1 MEKKEIYET
10 AEKICNHFTKLD
22 EKKYPR
28 VLASDR
34 IHVDDAADTV
44 TITVYNLFRE
54 KIRSHSVPS
63 GLFLKADLD
72 AITQKNCVSVSYVM
86 PDKPVKERILEDKIR
101 IFNEKFEEAKDARDS
116 IMEYLTSAYELPSD
130 ELFEKTVNEDEW
142 CFGVNFDKIMDL
154 VHSK

>member
-54 KIRSHSVPS
+54 KSVRTACQA
-63 GLFLKADLD
+63 GCFLRL
-72 AITQKNCVSVSYVM
+72 IWM
-86 PDKPVKERILEDKIR
+86 PLRKRIAYR
-101 IFNEKFEEAKDARDS
+101 
-116 IMEYLTSAYELPSD
+116 YL
-130 ELFEKTVNEDEW
+130 
-142 CFGVNFDKIMDL
+142 M
-154 VHSK
+154 